1 MLLLAVIIIV
11 GAIILFAVPAP
22 TANAPTG
29 GIATTST
36 SNGTT
41 SSTTTAMGDLIQ
53 VTSPLPNS
61 IISSTTIVI
70 TGKARGSYFFEA
82 SFPIEV
88 YGQPQEG
95 LLGNGT
101 AHAEADWM
109 TNDFVPFTA
118 TIHLLPTIETPG
130 ETIHI
135 LLKNDNP
142 SGDPARQKILDI
154 PVQFSKDIKV

>member
-1 MLLLAVIIIV
+1 VLLLAVIIIV
-11 GAIILFAVPAP
+11 GAIILFVIPAP

-41 SSTTTAMGDLIQ
+41 SSTTAMDDLIQ

-95 LLGNGT
+95 LLSNGT